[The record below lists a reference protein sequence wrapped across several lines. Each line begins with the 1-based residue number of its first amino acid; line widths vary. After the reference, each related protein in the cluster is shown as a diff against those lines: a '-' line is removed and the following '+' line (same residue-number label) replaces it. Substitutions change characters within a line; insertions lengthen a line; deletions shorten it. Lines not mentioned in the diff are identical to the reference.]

1 MITSRAWAGK
11 RYGVL
16 GLARSGAATVEALLA
31 AGAQVVAWDADEVR
45 RAALAGAVVALLAN
59 TVVPAGVSVVV
70 ALAVVVPIVL
80 RRERSAS

>member
-1 MITSRAWAGK
+1 MPALRDRIT
-11 RYGVL
+11 
-16 GLARSGAATVEALLA
+16 
-31 AGAQVVAWDADEVR
+31 R